1 MIQIKSKLDCCGC
14 TACASSCPK
23 SAITMVPD
31 EEGFLYPKIDMR
43 RCIEC
48 GACERACPILNK
60 KTVISE
66 KTEGYIIRIKDNKI
80 LYESTSGGAFTAL
93 ADYIL
98 KQNGIVYGAGYDNN
112 MRVVCK
118 RATTKQQLQE
128 MRGSKFVQSDL
139 GNIFQDI
146 KKELKEGTT
155 ILFSGTPCQVAG
167 LLSFLRKKPDNLLC
181 VDFVCRGVPSPGLWD
196 NYVKYMENKYSSK
209 IVGARFKH
217 KTYGYHTST
226 MKIDFANGKTYYG
239 SGRVDPYMKAFV
251 REISSRPSCA
261 ACAFKGIERPTLIS
275 QFLTLLYLVFTSKA
289 WEYFSVKSI
298 RPTVFKRVGAY
309 SIPLIPNNLAWWVV
323 NASDR
328 TIIAHFL
335 GTAANGI
342 YSIANKFPN
351 VFINFYNILNLS
363 WTETVSLHFDD
374 EDRDEFLT
382 ETMTSLFK
390 LFAAA
395 CFGIVACMP
404 FVFPILIN
412 EKYVAG
418 YDQILILMYAML
430 FRVLV
435 GLYSCIYVA
444 QKNAKKIAYTSI
456 SAAIINITVNLIL
469 INKIKIFA
477 ASISTLVAFFSMFI
491 IRYIDVNKTVH
502 MRIRKPIIIGSILIG
517 TMLIGTYYCENKM
530 IQLIALCI
538 TAIYAVLTNV
548 DMLKSGMK
556 LVKNR
561 FGK

>member
-1 MIQIKSKLDCCGC
+1 MS
-14 TACASSCPK
+14 
-23 SAITMVPD
+23 
-31 EEGFLYPKIDMR
+31 R
-43 RCIEC
+43 
-48 GACERACPILNK
+48 
-60 KTVISE
+60 
-66 KTEGYIIRIKDNKI
+66 KTELAKNTAILTVGKLCTQCISFFLLPLYTAILSTEEYGTFDLLVTYSTLLLPLVNWQLDQGLFRFMLDYRGNKEEQGKLFSTLLLSSTIQSIIYIILFVCVEPFLKI
-80 LYESTSGGAFTAL
+80 QNAYFLLLYVVLHVYTAL
-93 ADYIL
+93 FLQFVRGLGYSVKYTIASFISASATTVLNVIALAIL
-98 KQNGIVYGAGYDNN
+98 KMG
-112 MRVVCK
+112 
-118 RATTKQQLQE
+118 LQ
-128 MRGSKFVQSDL
+128 G
-139 GNIFQDI
+139 
-146 KKELKEGTT
+146 
-155 ILFSGTPCQVAG
+155 LF
-167 LLSFLRKKPDNLLC
+167 LS
-181 VDFVCRGVPSPGLWD
+181 
-196 NYVKYMENKYSSK
+196 
-209 IVGARFKH
+209 
-217 KTYGYHTST
+217 
-226 MKIDFANGKTYYG
+226 
-239 SGRVDPYMKAFV
+239 
-251 REISSRPSCA
+251 
-261 ACAFKGIERPTLIS
+261 TLIA

-502 MRIRKPIIIGSILIG
+502 MQIRKPIIIGSILIG
-517 TMLIGTYYCENKM
+517 TMLMGTYYCENKM
-530 IQLIALCI
+530 IQFIALCI

-556 LVKNR
+556 LVKSHL
-561 FGK
+561 GK